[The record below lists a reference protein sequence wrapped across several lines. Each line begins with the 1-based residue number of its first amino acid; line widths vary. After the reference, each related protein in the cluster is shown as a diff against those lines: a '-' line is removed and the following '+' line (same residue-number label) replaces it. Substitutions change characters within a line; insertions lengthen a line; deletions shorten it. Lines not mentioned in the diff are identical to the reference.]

1 MQTSTELPTL
11 LNFKD
16 TMAYLG
22 VSRSTMYR
30 MMQSGELTG
39 YKVSSTYRFLQA
51 DLRRYLKSHRIVIN
65 EMPDTTTD
73 ATHQQI

>member
-1 MQTSTELPTL
+1 MTQTDLPTL

-51 DLRRYLKSHRIVIN
+51 DLRRYLKSHRIQMTEI
-65 EMPDTTTD
+65 PDTTTD
-73 ATHQQI
+73 VVHQQI